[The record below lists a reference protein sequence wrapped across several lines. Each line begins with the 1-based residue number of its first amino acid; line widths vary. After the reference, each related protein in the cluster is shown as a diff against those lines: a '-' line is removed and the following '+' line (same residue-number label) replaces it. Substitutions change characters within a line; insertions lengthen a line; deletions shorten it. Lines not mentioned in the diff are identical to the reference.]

1 MRKYVL
7 AAALLASVGCGAR
20 ESQLREQLARGTGT
34 IQLPAGVLEID
45 SELVVPEGAHDLTI
59 AGAPSGTTL
68 KASPG
73 FRGSAVL
80 RIRRGAS
87 IRLRGF
93 TIDGNRA
100 ALAKPS
106 GLPPSDVPFCRFT
119 ANNGIL
125 AEDVRGLTIS
135 DVRIGSVAGFAVLVA
150 RSSGVA
156 VEKVRIENSG
166 SPNPKGRNNTTG
178 GILLEEG
185 VDGFHV
191 LGCTLKNV
199 PGNGIWTHSLY
210 TSPRNRDGRIAGN
223 TFESIGRDA
232 IQIGHATYVHVENN
246 SGRHI
251 GYPFEQVD
259 VEGGGIPVAID
270 TAGNVDQT
278 VYAGNRFEEVNGK
291 CIDLDG
297 FHHGEVR
304 DNTCVNR
311 GKADDYPH
319 GHYGIVFNNSNPDMQ
334 SEEVVVS
341 GNTIDGA
348 KFGGI
353 FVIGSRNRI
362 AGNILRNLNLARCNE
377 SGAKYGCL
385 YYPAEPDM
393 LRSGIYLGKGAA
405 RPAPASDNLVES
417 NQVSG
422 FGMDRWCVAAA
433 PGISLAA
440 NRVERNRCVVQ

>member
-1 MRKYVL
+1 MREAVF
-7 AAALLASVGCGAR
+7 AAVLLACVGCG
-20 ESQLREQLARGTGT
+20 SDLRQQLARGTGVV
-34 IQLPAGVLEID
+34 QLPAGTLEID
-45 SELVVPEGAHDLTI
+45 SPLEIPAGARGLTI
-59 AGAPSGTTL
+59 TSAPSGTTL
-68 KASPG
+68 RASST
-73 FRGSAVL
+73 FRGAALLHVNSGVN
-80 RIRRGAS
+80 
-87 IRLRGF
+87 IRLNGF
-93 TIDGNRA
+93 SIDGNRE
-100 ALAKPS
+100 ALAKSS
-106 GLPPSDVPFCRFT
+106 GLPPSDTPFCRFT

-125 AEDVRGLTIS
+125 AEEVRGLTIS
-135 DVRIGSVAGFAVLVA
+135 EVRMTNVAGFAVLVA
-150 RSSGVA
+150 RSSGV
-156 VEKVRIENSG
+156 VIEKTVIEDSG
-166 SPNPKGRNNTTG
+166 SSNPTGRNNTTG
-178 GILLEEG
+178 GILLEG
-185 VDGFHV
+185 GTADFQV

-223 TFESIGRDA
+223 TFDNIGRDA
-232 IQIGHATYVHVENN
+232 IQIGHATSVRVENN
-246 SGRHI
+246 SGRRI
-251 GYPFEQVD
+251 GYPFELVD

-270 TAGNVDQT
+270 TAGDVDKT

-304 DNTCVNR
+304 DNTCINR
-311 GKADDYPH
+311 GSADDYPH

-362 AGNILRNLNLARCNE
+362 SGNTLRRLNLAHCNE

-385 YYPAEPDM
+385 YYPEEPDM
-393 LRSGIYLGKGAA
+393 LRSGIYLGKGAE
-405 RPAPASDNLVES
+405 RPAPARENVVES

-422 FGMDRWCVAAA
+422 FGMNRWCVAAA
-433 PGISLAA
+433 PGVSLAA
-440 NRVERNRCVVQ
+440 NRVGQNRCSER